1 MSELQTGSP
10 FVIGQSRAEFDAY
23 VEIFGGIPK
32 VDGIFDRKTDTT
44 VNFTILKEDIPSS
57 PIEMPRFPQ
66 LDDANAQKFL
76 LATSSKRQK
85 GQEVGVDN
93 HCPIVHE
100 LCALNMFKNRAGRYR

>member
-23 VEIFGGIPK
+23 MEIFGGTPK
-32 VDGIFDRKTDTT
+32 VDGIFDRKTDTA
-44 VNFTILKEDIPSS
+44 VHFTILKEDIPPSR
-57 PIEMPRFPQ
+57 IEMPGFPQ
-66 LDDANAQKFL
+66 LDDVNAQKFL
-76 LATSSKRQK
+76 SAVSSKRQK
-85 GQEVGVDN
+85 NQGSGDN